1 MLILNMISMK
11 TSKITHIEGK
21 GTWSNGQKT
30 FNRYQVSFA
39 NGDNPIFL
47 ATGEFKKSVG
57 DEATYN
63 IKDEKYNTAKLVYEQ
78 PAPRGVSG
86 GMSKD
91 QQIIRQT
98 VIKAASEFNAKRSVG
113 SEQVIKD
120 AELFLNWIN
129 NG

>member
-1 MLILNMISMK
+1 MK

-47 ATGEFKKSVG
+47 ATGEFKKGVG
-57 DEATYN
+57 EEATYN
-63 IKDEKYNTAKLVYEQ
+63 IKDEKYNTAKLIYQ
-78 PAPRGVSG
+78 QQTPGVSPG
-86 GMSKD
+86 GMPKD

-98 VIKAASEFNAKRSVG
+98 VIKAASEFNAQRQVG
-113 SEQVIKD
+113 PEQVIND
-120 AELFLNWIN
+120 AQLFLNWIN
-129 NG
+129 NGTN

>member
-1 MLILNMISMK
+1 MK

-78 PAPRGVSG
+78 PAPGGVSG

-98 VIKAASEFNAKRSVG
+98 VIKAASEFNAKRSVDSG
-113 SEQVIKD
+113 QVIKD
-120 AELFLNWIN
+120 AQLFLNWIN